1 MVVLAKMILQK
12 PYVKIKLISVTDV
25 PVLKKSGIWRGT
37 PSLQVSSVVTE
48 TTRTVQVYGFG
59 QCVCGVVP
67 GGFVTPSTVLSWG
80 KRCQVAGYM
89 GSHCDTSHGEQPPLV
104 LIQFV
109 CVMVWIRRL
118 WSFTKSQN
126 MKKTEFI
133 TRRVTATWQV
143 RYQLR
148 HVNKLDIIVMFSMK
162 FLFLEW
168 VTNASE
174 LGIITRATRR
184 YKKFI

>member
-1 MVVLAKMILQK
+1 MWTVAQNSEIEAFSALNLFWPCM
-12 PYVKIKLISVTDV
+12 YWVKSMWLHDYWENVMLRFPNNLV
-25 PVLKKSGIWRGT
+25 Y
-37 PSLQVSSVVTE
+37 SLW
-48 TTRTVQVYGFG
+48 
-59 QCVCGVVP
+59 
-67 GGFVTPSTVLSWG
+67 LSNIMLY
-80 KRCQVAGYM
+80 AYM
-89 GSHCDTSHGEQPPLV
+89 GYEKRYHS
-104 LIQFV
+104 
-109 CVMVWIRRL
+109 VWLNVAKRRL